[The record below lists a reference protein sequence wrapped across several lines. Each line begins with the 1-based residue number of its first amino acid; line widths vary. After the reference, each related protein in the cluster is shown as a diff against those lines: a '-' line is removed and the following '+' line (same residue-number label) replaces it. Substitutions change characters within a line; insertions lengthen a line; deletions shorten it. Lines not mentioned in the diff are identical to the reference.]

1 MFFVL
6 NSVTCCIINNS
17 VAVLAFFH
25 SFFGESKWDSLSASQ
40 KVRCSSVLCKSA
52 KKVTKQIDKSN
63 FNGVINIACSLAY
76 SVRITCKVELLHVW
90 KIDRRIMKTFAWV
103 TTKDDFA
110 WGNSLEEAF
119 RMLLSIRYLG
129 SLIACTSPQG
139 AIDKLIFCMNEWNIS
154 CKSLA

>member
-6 NSVTCCIINNS
+6 NSVTCCIINSS

-25 SFFGESKWDSLSASQ
+25 SIFGESKWDSLSASQ
-40 KVRCSSVLCKSA
+40 KVWCSGR
-52 KKVTKQIDKSN
+52 KKVTKQIDRRN

-119 RMLLSIRYLG
+119 RMPLSIRYLG